1 MAAQPRSRVLP
12 LIWLA
17 SSGAL
22 VVAQLEPELRRVPG
36 LVAAA
41 TLVWGSTTA
50 IAIVRLDERYEAR
63 WPLGVSLANIAAG
76 ALVIRVVSSWLP
88 PLGTKTAALPVPGAL
103 RLGGGVA
110 IWVGIVRLVASA
122 IDRVTR
128 PAPKLLWKISLLALL
143 SAGMGVAF
151 AASSSWSGRTLE
163 DRLVALAI
171 FSAILVLTILGTT
184 RLLMR
189 PLSAQLETLLGQLA
203 AIGRGDFS
211 ASLQVQGRDELAQV
225 ARTFNAMASGLRE
238 KDLLERAFGRY
249 VTTAVWNAVRSQSGL
264 EVPTSRREAT
274 VLFADVRGFT
284 SLSEALD
291 PAEVLQLLNS
301 YFTRMLEV
309 VAEAEGYVNKFIGD
323 AVMVVFNAPMD
334 QPDHAARAVR
344 CAVQMQLALA
354 ELNRSGRL
362 LRPLAIGI
370 GVNTGPLVAGNLGSE
385 RRAEYT
391 VIGDTVNV
399 ASRLTGTAK
408 AGDVVIGG
416 STAQQ
421 VEGTIPFEALPPLVV
436 KGKSQ
441 PLAAF
446 RLRPP
451 GEPLQAERAG

>member
-1 MAAQPRSRVLP
+1 
-12 LIWLA
+12 
-17 SSGAL
+17 
-22 VVAQLEPELRRVPG
+22 
-36 LVAAA
+36 
-41 TLVWGSTTA
+41 
-50 IAIVRLDERYEAR
+50 
-63 WPLGVSLANIAAG
+63 
-76 ALVIRVVSSWLP
+76 
-88 PLGTKTAALPVPGAL
+88 
-103 RLGGGVA
+103 
-110 IWVGIVRLVASA
+110 
-122 IDRVTR
+122 
-128 PAPKLLWKISLLALL
+128 
-143 SAGMGVAF
+143 MGVAF

-225 ARTFNAMASGLRE
+225 ARTFNAMVSGLRE
-238 KDLLERAFGRY
+238 KDILERAFGRY